1 MEAVNNAEKLDSRWY
16 ARYEAVV
23 FEDYEQFNDN
33 KENRDEQK
41 NRFLA
46 GEIVNPTFD
55 YPELESF
62 DIDEREEILIELKN
76 DVLELEQNE
85 TVKKIYRTKINE
97 TLATLRML
105 RAAKNGDDR
114 KFSRYADFIY
124 GKPEGADVNYIIQH
138 VKELIEVNEVIENKE
153 VQHAIERLKNIFGE
167 IESTIDDGVDKSV
180 LPKGEKKGDL
190 VENIEEAVTAFGA
203 ALADL
208 KADDWSVVVDN
219 EKGISSFSVNQEHKI
234 VRVPSEDE
242 LKKRA
247 ISKRR
252 LKGLVAHEIGTHVA
266 RRTNGERSKLQLLGL
281 GLDRYIRAEEGIA
294 TYNQQLVEGAKE
306 FAGVPRYLSVAVA
319 KGVDGTPRDFRETF
333 EVMKDYRLLSS
344 TKKNTDAAAEIAY
357 NDCVRIFRGTTCTT
371 PGAIYPKDM
380 AYFGNRAIWALVNK
394 DSDAVEYFSIG
405 KYDPTNE
412 EHVAL
417 LSQLGILDED
427 LEKLEKEESEQS

>member
-16 ARYEAVV
+16 ARFEAVV

-62 DIDEREEILIELKN
+62 NIDEREEILIDLKN

-138 VKELIEVNEVIENKE
+138 VKELIEVNEAIEDEE
-153 VQHAIERLKNIFGE
+153 VQHAVERLKNIFGE

-180 LPKGEKKGDL
+180 LPKGEKR
-190 VENIEEAVTAFGA
+190 
-203 ALADL
+203 
-208 KADDWSVVVDN
+208 
-219 EKGISSFSVNQEHKI
+219 GI
-234 VRVPSEDE
+234 
-242 LKKRA
+242 
-247 ISKRR
+247 
-252 LKGLVAHEIGTHVA
+252 
-266 RRTNGERSKLQLLGL
+266 
-281 GLDRYIRAEEGIA
+281 
-294 TYNQQLVEGAKE
+294 
-306 FAGVPRYLSVAVA
+306 
-319 KGVDGTPRDFRETF
+319 
-333 EVMKDYRLLSS
+333 
-344 TKKNTDAAAEIAY
+344 
-357 NDCVRIFRGTTCTT
+357 
-371 PGAIYPKDM
+371 
-380 AYFGNRAIWALVNK
+380 W
-394 DSDAVEYFSIG
+394 
-405 KYDPTNE
+405 
-412 EHVAL
+412 
-417 LSQLGILDED
+417 
-427 LEKLEKEESEQS
+427 